1 MCSDRVVVSSAVSRL
16 VAALLLAIA
25 PGGVAAAK
33 EAGDLASALVVVE
46 GAEKVVRQPAKSELD
61 RASVSYEVHTPY
73 PASAVIAE
81 IRRKLESTGW
91 EPMPR
96 ESISAI
102 NPSSIGV
109 GWRTHV
115 NGTPPTA
122 TRSFV
127 WNAQW
132 RNPAGDVV
140 AFILM
145 YLSKTPGPDGG
156 TPKPDNDTLSVSGT
170 LSEKRLLPLKGLP
183 PALIVLDG
191 AKDVS
196 AWRLMDEQRLGYDLS
211 ASRPPS
217 AAMAALGE
225 RLEKQG
231 WKSEMEP
238 PPPYWPEGKWEKTH
252 KPGWNFGSS
261 GGYGGHLEWRS
272 VWRNAAGATV
282 RYIFTYAGVLPAGAT
297 EDPEH
302 GVTNYYVE
310 ANYSASGKRKVIVFP
325 PSGTPSVR
333 REP

>member
-1 MCSDRVVVSSAVSRL
+1 MCSGRIGFSSAVSRL
-16 VAALLLAIA
+16 AAALLLSIA
-25 PGGVAAAK
+25 PGRLAAAK
-33 EAGDLASALVVVE
+33 GAGDLPSALVVVE
-46 GAEKVVRQPAKSELD
+46 GARKVVRQSAKNEFD
-61 RASVSYEVHTPY
+61 RASVSYDVNTPY
-73 PASAVIAE
+73 PALAVIAE
-81 IRRKLESTGW
+81 IRGKLENAGW
-91 EPMPR
+91 KPLPR

-102 NPSSIGV
+102 NPSSLRV

-115 NGTPPTA
+115 NATPPPA
-122 TRSFV
+122 TQSFV

-132 RNPAGDVV
+132 RNRAGDVV

-145 YLSKTPGPDGG
+145 YLSKTLSPEGQ
-156 TPKPDNDTLSVSGT
+156 TPKPDNDALRVSGT
-170 LSEKRLLPLKGLP
+170 LSERYLLPLEVLP
-183 PALIVLDG
+183 RALIVLDG

-196 AWRLMDEQRLGYDLS
+196 AWRFMDEQRLGYDLS

-217 AAMAALGE
+217 GAMAALGE

-231 WKSEMEP
+231 WRSEMEP
-238 PPPYWPEGKWEKTH
+238 PPPFWPEGKWKKTH
-252 KPGWNFGSS
+252 KPGWNFGS
-261 GGYGGHLEWRS
+261 GGYSGHLEWRS
-272 VWRNAAGATV
+272 TWHNAAGGSV

-310 ANYSASGKRKVIVFP
+310 ANYSASGKSKVFIFP